1 MRGLVRVSLWWAAL
15 TYLVPIYP
23 LYAVFFADTGLSGA
37 EISLLFLIWSSV
49 SVLAEVPLG
58 AVADRFSRRSSL
70 VGASLL
76 QALGYVLW
84 IGLPGFTGFA
94 VGFVLWGLG
103 GALESGAFEALLY
116 DGLAGQGEESAFAL
130 VNGRVTAVNLLTE
143 LPTAVLASGL
153 FALGGYRLAAWV
165 SVGVCLAAAWVASR
179 FPEAARGADDGELG
193 YVELLKVGL
202 REAADNRVVRHALI
216 VVALLGGLDAF
227 EEYFP
232 LMALAW
238 GVPAGWVP
246 LAMVGIPLAG
256 AVGAALGGFGSGL
269 RTRTLGVLLGVA
281 VAVLVVSGVL
291 RSPAGLLAVAGFY
304 GLYQLVLVVAE
315 ARLQDSIE
323 GPARA
328 TVTSVAGIGIE
339 VSALAVYGV
348 WALGEVFGVAALVA
362 LVALLLPRW
371 LRQAPVVERLPR

>member
-1 MRGLVRVSLWWAAL
+1 MRGLVRVSLWWATL

-23 LYAVFFADTGLSGA
+23 LYAVLFADTGLSGA

-49 SVLAEVPLG
+49 SILAEVPLG
-58 AVADRFSRRSSL
+58 AVADRFSRRSAL

-116 DGLAGQGEESAFAL
+116 DGLADQGEESTFAL

-143 LPTAVLASGL
+143 LPTAALASGL

-179 FPEAARGADDGELG
+179 FPEPARSAAEVG
-193 YVELLKVGL
+193 YVQLLKVGL

-238 GVPAGWVP
+238 GVPAGLVP

-256 AVGAALGGFGSGL
+256 AAGAALGGFGSGL

-291 RSPAGLLAVAGFY
+291 RTPAGLLAVAGFY

-348 WALGEVFGVAALVA
+348 WAMGEVFGVAALVA

-371 LRQAPVVERLPR
+371 LRQAPVAERLPR